1 MATHHQSPK
10 ATTPPK
16 GRPTPPRH
24 LHQTN
29 RRVFG
34 STARW
39 VAAALLLALAFLV
52 LWMATGG
59 GDLNPLDATLGPQPG
74 SGAVIGV
81 DSQPM

>member
-1 MATHHQSPK
+1 MATHHQSPR

-16 GRPTPPRH
+16 GRPTPPQH
-24 LHQTN
+24 LHPTS

-39 VAAALLLALAFLV
+39 VAAALLIALAFIV
-52 LWMATGG
+52 LFMVTGG
-59 GDLNPLDATLGPQPG
+59 GDLNPLNGVLVAHPG

>member
-16 GRPTPPRH
+16 GRPTPPQH

-52 LWMATGG
+52 LWMVTGG
-59 GDLNPLDATLGPQPG
+59 GDLNPLNGMLGPQLG